1 MLSAVRAGQ
10 SVVFSSW
17 PLDTGRSGSWAANP
31 SLRDT
36 VACGFGSEAGVLHLP
51 PALVGTLCEVGGDKS
66 EGFGLR
72 PDSEVWSK
80 LFPFLDITFSLCD
93 TRRLDR

>member
-1 MLSAVRAGQ
+1 M
-10 SVVFSSW
+10 
-17 PLDTGRSGSWAANP
+17 
-31 SLRDT
+31 
-36 VACGFGSEAGVLHLP
+36 LHLP

-66 EGFGLR
+66 EGLGLR

-93 TRRLDR
+93 TRRLDRRFPWALRDLVAWGITRVSWKKRFLGILQDL

>member
-17 PLDTGRSGSWAANP
+17 LLDTGRSGSWAANP

-36 VACGFGSEAGVLHLP
+36 VAAALAVRLECCTCLLP
-51 PALVGTLCEVGGDKS
+51 
-66 EGFGLR
+66 
-72 PDSEVWSK
+72 
-80 LFPFLDITFSLCD
+80 
-93 TRRLDR
+93 